1 MAKKPTKK
9 QLAKRVSLSKAIKS
23 VRTREL
29 KEYLADNGLRLTHGY
44 ETTKRKRK

>member
-9 QLAKRVSLSKAIKS
+9 QQAKRVALAKAVKS

-29 KEYLADNGLRLTHGY
+29 KEYLADNGLRLVHGY
-44 ETTKRKRK
+44 ETIKRKKK